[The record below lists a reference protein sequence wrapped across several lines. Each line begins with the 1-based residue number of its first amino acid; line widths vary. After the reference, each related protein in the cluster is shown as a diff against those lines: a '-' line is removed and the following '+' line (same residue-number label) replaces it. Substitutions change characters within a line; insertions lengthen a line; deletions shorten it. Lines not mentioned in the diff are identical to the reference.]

1 MFKRKHIIYNHGLI
15 LFATKVLVDVA
26 LSGLNMLEEKW
37 SSSLVNNQ
45 LLTFELFWTWFS
57 PMMCKEM
64 LHVKHWCL
72 PMNNQL
78 LMFMFVINYTYLF
91 EDAIFFV

>member
-1 MFKRKHIIYNHGLI
+1 MFKGKHIIYNHGLI

-26 LSGLNMLEEKW
+26 LNGLNMLEEKW

-57 PMMCKEM
+57 R
-64 LHVKHWCL
+64 V
-72 PMNNQL
+72 
-78 LMFMFVINYTYLF
+78 
-91 EDAIFFV
+91 